1 MTWAGATAF
10 ARALLFN
17 VVFYA
22 WTALYVTLIFPFL
35 AAPRPAALA
44 VARFWNRSIVWLLA
58 TVVGLR
64 HQVRGRENVPIE
76 PAVFAVKHQSAWE
89 TIVLPVLL
97 EDPVYVLK
105 RELFA
110 IPFFGWYLARLGMIG
125 VDRAA
130 GPAALNALVRGAR
143 RALER
148 GHHVI
153 IFPEGTRVAVGSH
166 RAYHPGVAALY
177 TMLEI
182 PVVPVALNSGLFW
195 GRRSFLKRAGTITV
209 AFLPAIPP
217 GLKRAEFMAELEAR
231 IEGASG
237 KLLAEAKDAAGGAEV
252 SRRE

>member
-1 MTWAGATAF
+1 MTSTEAMAF

-17 VVFYA
+17 VLFYA
-22 WTALYVTLIFPFL
+22 WTALYLILVLPLL
-35 AAPRPAALA
+35 AAPRPVALA
-44 VARFWNRSIVWLLA
+44 AARFWNRSIVWLLA

-64 HQVRGRENVPIE
+64 HQVRGQENVPIE
-76 PAVFAVKHQSAWE
+76 PALFAVKHQSAWE

-97 EDPVYVLK
+97 KDPVYVLK

-110 IPFFGWYLARLGMIG
+110 IPVFGWYLARIGMIG
-125 VDRAA
+125 VDRAGGA
-130 GPAALNALVRGAR
+130 AALNALVRRAR

-148 GHHVI
+148 GHHMI

-177 TMLEI
+177 TMLKV
-182 PVVPVALNSGLFW
+182 PVVPVALNSGFFW
-195 GRRSFLKRAGTITV
+195 GRRSFLKRAGTITI

-217 GLKRAEFMAELEAR
+217 GLKRAAFMAELEAR

-237 KLLAEAKDAAGGAEV
+237 KLLAEAKGAAGGTEI
-252 SRRE
+252 SPGR